1 MTKNKKFALIDCNNF
16 YASCER
22 VFEPKLEE
30 DANSSAADNDQAEE
44 ETEDTPADLKEAFDR
59 WNLEAAV
66 LSNNTGRKCLYRALS
81 ESEISALKSEA
92 IR

>member
-1 MTKNKKFALIDCNNF
+1 MDFDKSIQSALRIWEEGRKK
-16 YASCER
+16 
-22 VFEPKLEE
+22 PKLEE
-30 DANSSAADNDQAEE
+30 GANSSAADNDQTEE
-44 ETEDTPADLKEAFDR
+44 ETEDSPADLKEAFDR

>member
-1 MTKNKKFALIDCNNF
+1 LNLDKSIQSALRIWEEGRKK
-16 YASCER
+16 
-22 VFEPKLEE
+22 PKLEE
-30 DANSSAADNDQAEE
+30 AANSSATDNDQTEE
-44 ETEDTPADLKEAFDR
+44 EMEDIPADLKEAFDR

>member
-1 MTKNKKFALIDCNNF
+1 MSLDLDKSIQSALRIWEEGRKK
-16 YASCER
+16 
-22 VFEPKLEE
+22 PKLEE
-30 DANSSAADNDQAEE
+30 DANSSAPDNDQAEE
-44 ETEDTPADLKEAFDR
+44 EMEDIPADLKEAFDR